1 MPASPEQILPQT
13 KTICPGYLLQSI
25 SLSIY
30 KRGENMN
37 NSNRLPLDT
46 LSIRTIKREESQRQ
60 MEEEFHQNKGD
71 FHHMAESVPGSI
83 YIFQNDKLVWVNST
97 LLKIS
102 GFTREEC
109 LELDCWSYIHPD
121 FREEVRQRVQVC
133 LQGCLDAPSRYE
145 FVLNTPKRN
154 NVWVEALYSY
164 LQYQG
169 KPAVIAVLHNI
180 TERKQAEEALQQSK
194 QLLDN
199 IISFLP
205 DPTAV
210 VDKKGR
216 IIAWNRAMEDMT
228 KVQATD
234 MIGKENHAYALPF
247 YGLPRPTLLDIVL
260 SNDEESWLQYSKVEH
275 TGEETLA
282 TETFCPY
289 IGPQGAML
297 YAIASPLYDEQ
308 GNKIGAI
315 ESLRNI
321 TRQKQDEERIR
332 YLSYHDKLTGL
343 YNRAFLEEEINRLDT
358 DRQLPIS
365 IIIGDVNGLKLINDA
380 FGHHDGDE
388 LLVSAASLLK
398 QACRE
403 EDIIARWG
411 GDEFAILLPQTSEED
426 AHQIYKRIK
435 NSCRQAGSY
444 PLQLSISLGMATKI
458 YNWQN
463 IREILKE
470 AEGRMYR
477 NKLLEHK
484 SNRSTFIT
492 SLEKTLWMKSHETRE
507 HTSRLRRMVVQLG
520 QTLALPENELD
531 NLILL
536 ASLHDIGKI
545 AIPGN
550 ILDKPTRLTPEE
562 WEVIKKHPEIGYR
575 IALSSPDLSP
585 IAESIL
591 MHHERWDGS
600 GYPLGVKG
608 SDIPLNARILA
619 IIDAYDVM
627 VHGRPYQKSM
637 SHQEALAEIKRCTG
651 TQFDPH
657 LTQVFMNYQQ

>member
-1 MPASPEQILPQT
+1 MNDSEKITSDAVRFEAAKLKEAFKHRQIKEDESDQNEDNFYRLSEIVPASVLILQ
-13 KTICPGYLLQSI
+13 
-25 SLSIY
+25 
-30 KRGENMN
+30 
-37 NSNRLPLDT
+37 D
-46 LSIRTIKREESQRQ
+46 
-60 MEEEFHQNKGD
+60 
-71 FHHMAESVPGSI
+71 
-83 YIFQNDKLVWVNST
+83 DKLVWVNST
-97 LLKIS
+97 LLEIS
-102 GFTREEC
+102 GFTQEEC
-109 LELDCWSYIHPD
+109 MEIDCWSYIHPD
-121 FREEVRQRVQVC
+121 FREVVRQEAYNC
-133 LQGCLDAPSRYE
+133 LKGLKTPPRAEY
-145 FVLNTPKRN
+145 VLNTPNRT
-154 NVWVEALYSY
+154 NVWVDAAFSSFEYR
-164 LQYQG
+164 G
-169 KPAVIAVLHNI
+169 RPAIIAVLYDI
-180 TERKQAEEALQQSK
+180 TEQKQAEEALRQSK

-205 DPTAV
+205 DATAV
-210 VDKKGR
+210 VNQTGK

-228 KVQATD
+228 GVKAAQ
-234 MIGKENHAYALPF
+234 MLGKGNHAYALPF

-260 SNDEESWLQYSKVEH
+260 KQDKEVWQQYHKVEH
-275 TGEETLA
+275 IGEETLA

-289 IGPQGAML
+289 IGSQGVIL
-297 YAIASPLYDEQ
+297 YAIASPLYDEHN
-308 GNKIGAI
+308 NKIGAI
-315 ESLRNI
+315 ESVRDI
-321 TRQKQDEERIR
+321 TRQKQDEEKIS

-343 YNRAFLEEEINRLDT
+343 YNRAFFEEETNRLDT

-388 LLVSAASLLK
+388 LLISAASLLK

-435 NSCRQAGSY
+435 NSCRETGSY

-458 YNWQN
+458 YNWQD

-507 HTSRLRRMVVQLG
+507 HTNRLRRMVVQLG
-520 QTLALPENELD
+520 QILALPENELD
-531 NLILL
+531 NLTLL

-585 IAESIL
+585 IAESVL
-591 MHHERWDGS
+591 MHHERWDGT
-600 GYPLGVKG
+600 GYPLGVKD

-619 IIDAYDVM
+619 ITDAYDVM
-627 VHGRPYQKSM
+627 LHGRPYQKSM
-637 SHQEALAEIKRCTG
+637 SHQETLEEIRRCSG

-657 LTQVFMNYQQ
+657 LAQIFMTYQK

>member
-1 MPASPEQILPQT
+1 
-13 KTICPGYLLQSI
+13 
-25 SLSIY
+25 
-30 KRGENMN
+30 MN
-37 NSNRLPLDT
+37 NSRKNIAEAISYEVVKPDKSL
-46 LSIRTIKREESQRQ
+46 KRRQ
-60 MEEEFHQNKGD
+60 MEKELSQSEAD
-71 FHHMAESVPGSI
+71 WRWLAEIVPASVLI
-83 YIFQNDKLVWVNST
+83 LQDDKLVWVNST
-97 LLKIS
+97 LLEIA
-102 GFTREEC
+102 GFTMEEC
-109 LELDCWSYIHPD
+109 MQIDCWSYIHPE
-121 FREEVRQRVQVC
+121 FRKVIRQGVQAC
-133 LQGCLDAPSRYE
+133 LQGLSTPSRYE
-145 FVLNTPKRN
+145 FIINTPKRN
-154 NVWVEALYSY
+154 KVWVDASYSY
-164 LQYQG
+164 LEYQG
-169 KPAVIAVLHNI
+169 KPAIISVLYDV
-180 TERKQAEEALQQSK
+180 TERKQAEEALRQSK

-210 VDKKGR
+210 VNNKGN
-216 IIAWNRAMEDMT
+216 IIAWNRAIEDMT
-228 KVQATD
+228 GVKAAE
-234 MIGKENHAYALPF
+234 MLGKGNHAYALPF
-247 YGLPRPTLLDIVL
+247 YGVPRPTLLDIVL
-260 SNDEESWLQYSKVEH
+260 NQDQELWKQYHKVEYI
-275 TGEETLA
+275 GEETLA

-308 GNKIGAI
+308 GNKTGAI

-321 TRQKQDEERIR
+321 TRQKQDEEKIR

-343 YNRAFLEEEINRLDT
+343 YNRAFFEEEIKRLNT
-358 DRQLPIS
+358 QRQIPLS

-388 LLVSAASLLK
+388 LLTSVSSLLK

-426 AHQIYKRIK
+426 ALQLYKRIK

-444 PLQLSISLGMATKI
+444 PLQISISLGVATKK
-458 YNWQN
+458 YNWQD
-463 IREILKE
+463 IREIIKE
-470 AEGRMYR
+470 AEDRMYR

-484 SNRSTFIT
+484 SNRSIFIT

-507 HTSRLRRMVVQLG
+507 HTSRLRRMVIQLG

-536 ASLHDIGKI
+536 AALHDIGKI
-545 AIPGN
+545 AIPSN
-550 ILDKPTRLTPEE
+550 ILDKPTRLTPDE
-562 WEVIKKHPEIGYR
+562 WEIINKHPEIGYR

-619 IIDAYDVM
+619 IADAYDVM
-627 VHGRPYQKSM
+627 VHGRPYQKST
-637 SHQEALAEIKRCTG
+637 SHKEALEEVERCAG

-657 LTQVFMNYQQ
+657 LVQIFIACQYFDHNS

>member
-1 MPASPEQILPQT
+1 MNDSEKITSDAVRFEAAKLKEAFKHRQIKEDESDQNEDNFYRLSEIVPASVLILQ
-13 KTICPGYLLQSI
+13 
-25 SLSIY
+25 
-30 KRGENMN
+30 
-37 NSNRLPLDT
+37 D
-46 LSIRTIKREESQRQ
+46 
-60 MEEEFHQNKGD
+60 
-71 FHHMAESVPGSI
+71 
-83 YIFQNDKLVWVNST
+83 DKLVWVNST
-97 LLKIS
+97 LLEIS
-102 GFTREEC
+102 GFTQEEC
-109 LELDCWSYIHPD
+109 MEIDCWSYIHPD
-121 FREEVRQRVQVC
+121 FREVVRQEAYNC
-133 LQGCLDAPSRYE
+133 LKGLKTPPRAEY
-145 FVLNTPKRN
+145 VLNTPNRT
-154 NVWVEALYSY
+154 NVWVDAAFSSFEYR
-164 LQYQG
+164 G
-169 KPAVIAVLHNI
+169 RPAIIAVLYDI
-180 TERKQAEEALQQSK
+180 TEQKQAEEALRQSK

-205 DPTAV
+205 DATAV
-210 VDKKGR
+210 VNQTGK

-228 KVQATD
+228 GVKAAQ
-234 MIGKENHAYALPF
+234 MLGKGNHAYALPF

-260 SNDEESWLQYSKVEH
+260 KQDKEVWQQYHKVEH
-275 TGEETLA
+275 IGEETLA

-289 IGPQGAML
+289 IGSQGVIL
-297 YAIASPLYDEQ
+297 YAIASPLYDEHN
-308 GNKIGAI
+308 NKIGAI
-315 ESLRNI
+315 ESVRDI
-321 TRQKQDEERIR
+321 TRQKQDEEKIS

-343 YNRAFLEEEINRLDT
+343 YNRAFFEEETNRLDT

>member
-1 MPASPEQILPQT
+1 MNDRQKFTPDAVSSGAVNLEEFL
-13 KTICPGYLLQSI
+13 
-25 SLSIY
+25 
-30 KRGENMN
+30 KR
-37 NSNRLPLDT
+37 
-46 LSIRTIKREESQRQ
+46 RQ
-60 MEEEFHQNKGD
+60 MEEEPGQNQDNFHRL
-71 FHHMAESVPGSI
+71 AEIIPTSI
-83 YIFQNDKLVWVNST
+83 YILQDDKLVWVNST
-97 LLKIS
+97 LMEIN
-102 GFTREEC
+102 GFTQEEC
-109 LELDCWSYIHPD
+109 MEIDCWSYIHPD
-121 FREEVRQRVQVC
+121 FRAAVRQRVQAC
-133 LQGCLDAPSRYE
+133 LQGLNAPSRYE
-145 FVLNTPKRN
+145 FVIKTPKKHK
-154 NVWVEALYSY
+154 VWVDASYSY
-164 LQYQG
+164 LEYQG
-169 KPAVIAVLHNI
+169 KPAVIAVLYDI
-180 TERKQAEEALQQSK
+180 TERKQAEEALRQSK

-210 VDKKGR
+210 VNKKGR
-216 IIAWNRAMEDMT
+216 IISWNRAIEDMT
-228 KVQATD
+228 GVKATD
-234 MIGKENHAYALPF
+234 MLGKGNHTYALPF

-260 SNDEESWLQYSKVEH
+260 NQDKELWQQYHKVEYI
-275 TGEETLA
+275 GEETLA
-282 TETFCPY
+282 TETFCPK

-343 YNRAFLEEEINRLDT
+343 YNRAFFEEEFKRLDT
-358 DRQLPIS
+358 ERQLPLS

-388 LLVSAASLLK
+388 LLTSVASLLK

-411 GDEFAILLPQTSEED
+411 GDEFAILLPQTCEED
-426 AHQIYKRIK
+426 ALKLYKRIK

-444 PLQLSISLGMATKI
+444 PLQISISLGVATKE

-463 IREILKE
+463 TLDILKE
-470 AEGRMYR
+470 AEDRMYR

-507 HTSRLRRMVVQLG
+507 HTSRLRRMVIQLG
-520 QTLALPENELD
+520 QALALPENELD

-545 AIPGN
+545 AIPSS

-562 WEVIKKHPEIGYR
+562 WEIIKKHPEIGYR

-600 GYPLGVKG
+600 GYLLGEKG
-608 SDIPLNARILA
+608 PDIPLNARILA
-619 IIDAYDVM
+619 IADAYDVM
-627 VHGRPYQKSM
+627 VNGRPYQKSM
-637 SHQEALAEIKRCTG
+637 SHQEALEEIARCAG

-657 LTQVFMNYQQ
+657 LAEIFIACQQSDQNPN